1 MSNSQQIPWK
11 RISVEAA
18 AIVASILLAFA
29 IEAWWQQHSDEEQE
43 QELLQ
48 ALLDDFTSTKEEISD
63 WRNFHIAVE
72 SSTKTLLKLAI
83 SNDSSL
89 AEDELRK
96 LISDLNWFDRKPH
109 FVTGALNSL
118 INGGDLSRIR
128 DDTLRRL
135 LADWPTQIESAES
148 MQRQDYEFFID
159 VIAPFLRANVNLP
172 QLASGRSVVRPGQ
185 DQIVFPKIDVD
196 ITGEY
201 SFHQLLVNEEYQ
213 NILMQKTWIQFDI
226 LQEIDRVDLLLDKT
240 ITLLNN
246 ELRDQ

>member
-1 MSNSQQIPWK
+1 MANSSEIHWK
-11 RISVEAA
+11 RISAEAA

-29 IEAWWQQHSDEEQE
+29 IDALWQQHRDEERE

-48 ALLDDFTSTKEEISD
+48 ALLDDFTSTKEEILD
-63 WRNFHIAVE
+63 WKNFHIAVE

-83 SNDSSL
+83 SNDASL

-96 LISDLNWFDRKPH
+96 LISDVNWFDAKSH

-118 INGGDLSRIR
+118 INGGELSRIR

-135 LADWPTQIESAES
+135 LADWPSQIESAEA
-148 MQRQDYEFFID
+148 MQRQDYDYFSN
-159 VIAPFLRANVNLP
+159 VITPFLRANANLP
-172 QLASGRSVVRPGQ
+172 QLASEGSVRPGQ
-185 DQIVFPKIDVD
+185 DQIVFPKIDAD
-196 ITGEY
+196 IT
-201 SFHQLLVNEEYQ
+201 SKSTFHQLIANEEYQ

-226 LQEIDRVDLLLDKT
+226 LQEIERIDLLLDKT

-246 ELRDQ
+246 EMRDQ